1 TLGVGSPRSQWHRE
15 RGIVQAR
22 VEQDSSPALADP
34 ALAEPHP
41 ALWRATHLTRLVLL
55 DGLSI
60 WLALT
65 VAAWFRFGSHA
76 LSTETRPGLSYGVVV
91 AAISAGWLLMLSGR
105 GAYESRF
112 YGTGPEEYKRVVKAT
127 VYTFGVIAIVSYAFK
142 LELARSFVAVALPVG
157 LVLLL
162 LGRYL
167 ARRWLIGRRVSG
179 LSLNRVV
186 AVGTQESV
194 QHLRAQLQRELY
206 AGYDVVAGV
215 EVHGDLLATIRQ
227 SRADT
232 VAITVC
238 PEMTQPRLREI
249 SWLLEGTGVQLIVEP
264 RFTDIAGPRI
274 TIAPVGGLPLLHVD
288 EPEFTGWRR
297 IVKDGIDRTVAALG
311 LIALSP
317 VLVLIAIA
325 VRRTSPGPGLF
336 RQRRAGTHGQEF
348 RVVKFR
354 TMYRDAEARLAGLQA
369 QNESDG
375 LLFKIKDDPR
385 ITPVGRFLRRTSL
398 DELPQ
403 LINVLRGE
411 MSLVGP
417 RPLPVDDEEF
427 MGPERRRMLVRPGI
441 TGLWQVS
448 GRSDTSWEDAVRLD
462 LYYVENWSI
471 TLDLMILARTFAVVA
486 RGGGAY

>member
-1 TLGVGSPRSQWHRE
+1 
-15 RGIVQAR
+15 
-22 VEQDSSPALADP
+22 
-34 ALAEPHP
+34 
-41 ALWRATHLTRLVLL
+41 
-55 DGLSI
+55 
-60 WLALT
+60 
-65 VAAWFRFGSHA
+65 
-76 LSTETRPGLSYGVVV
+76 
-91 AAISAGWLLMLSGR
+91 
-105 GAYESRF
+105 
-112 YGTGPEEYKRVVKAT
+112 
-127 VYTFGVIAIVSYAFK
+127 
-142 LELARSFVAVALPVG
+142 
-157 LVLLL
+157 
-162 LGRYL
+162 
-167 ARRWLIGRRVSG
+167 
-179 LSLNRVV
+179 
-186 AVGTQESV
+186 
-194 QHLRAQLQRELY
+194 
-206 AGYDVVAGV
+206 
-215 EVHGDLLATIRQ
+215 
-227 SRADT
+227 
-232 VAITVC
+232 VC

-274 TIAPVGGLPLLHVD
+274 TVAPLGGLPLLHVD

-297 IVKDGIDRTVAALG
+297 FVKDGIDRAVAALG

-325 VRRTSPGPGLF
+325 VRRTSPGPALF
-336 RQRRAGTHGQEF
+336 RQRRAGSYGQEF

-354 TMYRDAEARLAGLQA
+354 TMYRDAEARLAELQA
-369 QNESDG
+369 QNDGDG

-427 MGPERRRMLVRPGI
+427 KGHERRRMLVRPGI